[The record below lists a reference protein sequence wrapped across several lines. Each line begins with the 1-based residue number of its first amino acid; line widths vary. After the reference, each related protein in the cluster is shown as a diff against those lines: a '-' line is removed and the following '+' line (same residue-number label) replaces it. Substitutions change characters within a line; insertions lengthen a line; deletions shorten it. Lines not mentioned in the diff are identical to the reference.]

1 MKILLTNDDGY
12 LAPGIRALYDTLS
25 STHQVIMVAPDRER
39 SAVGQGITL
48 HQPLRMKK
56 ISQNAYP
63 KTETASAVYA
73 VSGTPAD
80 CVKLSL
86 NQLFDT
92 PPDLV
97 ISGINAGSNT
107 GVNIHYSGTVG
118 AAREAVINGIPS
130 IAVSIQWGKIMDF
143 QGVAKFTDT
152 FLGNPILS
160 HLPSGTLLNINAPAR
175 AIDHIRGTKIT
186 RQAMNN
192 VSREFTANKDPREG
206 AYYWYGKMDL
216 VDHTPGTDNAALE
229 EDHISITPIQCD
241 ITHYQLMEELQSSN
255 FLK

>member
-25 STHQVIMVAPDRER
+25 PTHQVIMVAPDRER

-56 ISQNAYP
+56 ISQSANP
-63 KTETASAVYA
+63 KTDTASEVYI

-86 NQLFDT
+86 NLLFDT

-97 ISGINAGSNT
+97 ISGINAGANT

-130 IAVSIQWGKIMDF
+130 IAVSIQWGETMDF
-143 QGVAKFTDT
+143 QGMAEFTDT
-152 FLGNPILS
+152 FLKNHFVSRFPAD
-160 HLPSGTLLNINAPAR
+160 TLLNINAPAR
-175 AIDHIRGTKIT
+175 AINHIRGTKIT

-192 VSREFTANKDPREG
+192 VSKQFTANKDPREG
-206 AYYWYGKMDL
+206 EYYWYGKMDL

-229 EDHISITPIQCD
+229 EDYISITPIQCD

-255 FLK
+255 FLQ